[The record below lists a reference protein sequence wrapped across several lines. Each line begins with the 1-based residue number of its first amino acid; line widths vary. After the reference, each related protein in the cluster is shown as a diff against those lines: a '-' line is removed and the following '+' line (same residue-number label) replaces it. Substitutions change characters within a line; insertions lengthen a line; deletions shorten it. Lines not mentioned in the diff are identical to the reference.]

1 MDRRRFLI
9 TSAEA
14 LAAGMAWPWLHSVE
28 AATGE
33 ATASVAPLLAVA
45 RGPSPAAITRA
56 AVDALGGMGRFVT
69 RGARV
74 VVKPNIGWDRAPEQ
88 AANTNPEVVAEVVR
102 MAFEAGARS
111 VLVMDNPC
119 NDPRRCYER
128 SGIAAAVRAAGG
140 TVDAFEE
147 GRTRRM
153 KVGGE
158 RLREWEVHPAIA
170 EADVRINV
178 PIAKHHSLGK
188 LTLGMKNWM
197 GSVGGNRGLMHRD
210 LDTSIVD
217 LAAFFRPSLT
227 VIDGVRILL
236 RGGPQ
241 GGSLSDVRRLDTVI
255 ASADPVAAEARGVLL
270 HDRAVSQF
278 PHIARAA
285 ERGLG
290 RATWTPEEERAVEVG
305 RG

>member
-1 MDRRRFLI
+1 MESTRAWGAD
-9 TSAEA
+9 
-14 LAAGMAWPWLHSVE
+14 AAAVP
-28 AATGE
+28 
-33 ATASVAPLLAVA
+33 PLLAVA
-45 RGPSPAAITRA
+45 HGPSPAAITRA
-56 AVDALGGMGRFVT
+56 SVEALGGMARFVP

-74 VVKPNIGWDRAPEQ
+74 LVKPNIGWDRTEEQ
-88 AANTNPEVVAEVVR
+88 AANSNPEVVAEIVR
-102 MAFEAGARS
+102 LALAAGARS

-147 GRTRRM
+147 GRTRTM

-158 RLREWEVHPAIA
+158 RLTEWKVHPAVM

-178 PIAKHHSLGK
+178 PIAKHHGLGR

-241 GGSLSDVRRLDTVI
+241 GASLADVRRLDTVI
-255 ASADPVAAEARGVLL
+255 ASADPVAAEARGVAL
-270 HDRAVSQF
+270 HEKSPAEF
-278 PHIARAA
+278 PHIARAEA
-285 ERGLG
+285 RGLG
-290 RATWTPEEERAVEVG
+290 RASWTPAEERLLEVG
-305 RG
+305 QG

>member
-1 MDRRRFLI
+1 MKRRRFLI
-9 TSAEA
+9 ASAEA
-14 LAAGMAWPWLHSVE
+14 IAAGAVWSWLE
-28 AATGE
+28 PGPAGAADPP
-33 ATASVAPLLAVA
+33 APLLAVA
-45 RGPSPAAITRA
+45 HGPSPAAITRA
-56 AVDALGGMGRFVT
+56 SVEALGGMGRFVS

-74 VVKPNIGWDRAPEQ
+74 VVKPNIGWDRTEEQ
-88 AANTNPEVVAEVVR
+88 AANTNPEVVAELVR
-102 MAFEAGARS
+102 LALGAGARS

-140 TVDAFEE
+140 TIDAFEE
-147 GRTRRM
+147 GRTRTM
-153 KVGGE
+153 KLGGE
-158 RLREWEVHPAIA
+158 RLTEWKVHPAIV

-178 PIAKHHSLGK
+178 PIAKHHGLGR

-217 LAAFFRPSLT
+217 LAAFFRPQLT
-227 VIDGVRILL
+227 VVDGVRILL

-241 GGSLSDVRRLDTVI
+241 GSSLADVRRIDTVV
-255 ASADPVAAEARGVLL
+255 ASADPVAAEARGVAL
-270 HDRAVSQF
+270 HEQAASDY

-285 ERGLG
+285 ARGLG
-290 RATWTPEEERAVEVG
+290 RSTWSPEEERRIEIAQG
-305 RG
+305 